1 MKVELVPLST
11 VHAVWPLAEDFIKS
25 GLEWGEDDYTIDQAK
40 AFVSRGDWMLLVA
53 VEENSVLGAA
63 VVHVYNMPNY
73 RTAFVVSIG
82 GKLVSN
88 ADTFAQMCAILKQF
102 GASRV
107 QGVARE
113 SIARLWKRYGFR
125 ERYSLVEAKI

>member
-1 MKVELVPLST
+1 VKVELVPLSA
-11 VHAVWPLAEDFIKS
+11 VHDVWPFVEGFIKG

-40 AFVSRGDWMLLVA
+40 AFISRGDWMLLVA
-53 VEENSVLGAA
+53 VEDGSVRGAA
-63 VVHVYNMPNY
+63 AVHIYNMPNY

-88 ADTFAQMCAILKQF
+88 PDTFAQMCAILKQF